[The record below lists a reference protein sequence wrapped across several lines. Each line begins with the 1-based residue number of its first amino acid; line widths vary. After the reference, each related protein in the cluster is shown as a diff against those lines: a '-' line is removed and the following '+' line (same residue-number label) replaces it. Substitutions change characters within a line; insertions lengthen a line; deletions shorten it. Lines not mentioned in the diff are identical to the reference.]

1 MGMLNHESNHVG
13 QQLVLC
19 LERLWAELSGAEEVG
34 GEHGGEVGTVHLV
47 LRLLGSD
54 CLQEKQEVLEQGQ
67 VDRGDQLEEK
77 LDAGH
82 L

>member
-1 MGMLNHESNHVG
+1 MLYHESNHIG
-13 QQLVLC
+13 QQLMLC

-34 GEHGGEVGTVHLV
+34 GKHSSKVSAVHLV
-47 LRLLGSD
+47 LRLLGGD
-54 CLQEKQEVLEQGQ
+54 CLQEEQEILKQGQ